1 MECTV
6 DRAGK
11 RLGMLYRIRGSLTIY
26 CADLRRVGR
35 IFRLGGGCVWAV
47 KIQTCRGSGGM
58 LLPENFRNFGLR
70 WTTFRAFS

>member
-11 RLGMLYRIRGSLTIY
+11 RLGMLYRIRGNLTTY

-35 IFRLGGGCVWAV
+35 IFRLGGG
-47 KIQTCRGSGGM
+47 
-58 LLPENFRNFGLR
+58 GLR
-70 WTTFRAFS
+70 LGSENTNL